1 MVPFA
6 IVLGLL
12 ILTAFVLWERR
23 VEQRGGTPIVSLR
36 IFRNRGFVA
45 GASVVGVIMLS
56 QNGIVFS
63 LPVFLQSVRQLDAF
77 HTGLTLLPMPL
88 MLFLVAPTA
97 AVLSKKI
104 PHKRLAQAG
113 LVVNFFALLAMR
125 WALGVSTP
133 LWMLVPGLAL
143 YGVGMGLVQSQINN
157 LTLSAVDVRE
167 AGEASGITNTFRQV
181 GSALGS
187 AIIGAI
193 LLTAIV
199 GDLQGAVR
207 SSPRI
212 PPDAKPGVDRLLREQ
227 SSSLAFGS
235 GGVFDRLPP
244 ATRDEMTAARRV
256 ATTDGNRK
264 ALLYGAGFVLIG
276 LLVSTQLPLW
286 AGRSGGARTGNSSKL
301 TDIHGAAIQ
310 EARQAA
316 RPVSPRGAAPAEAP
330 RGALAGRGGAALVL
344 SIALVLVVLAYAN
357 AIHGQFVYDDQR
369 QILRNPLIQQ
379 PALLG
384 KALTSD
390 VWAFSGAEGKAWSNY
405 WRPAFVA
412 WLSLHYA
419 LFGTDPTGWHVTNI
433 ALHFLATALGFFVLR
448 ALGARPAV
456 CAVATW
462 LFAVSPVHVESVT
475 WISGSPD
482 PMAASLL
489 FAAFLGH
496 LAARAR
502 RADGLSARRLSPAS
516 APRCSPKR
524 SRSSSPPSS
533 WSRSG
538 SSRSGGRARSGR
550 RCSPPFPMSE
560 SRSSISPSASASWG
574 WSTSCRP
581 ARPGS
586 PASCGARPRC
596 CCSICGT
603 RSSPSASGRPIRS
616 SR

>member
-1 MVPFA
+1 MAEPTKQPRPQDTPTDPPAAPQETGFRKWAPLLVLSLALAIIIIDTTLLNVSLETLIRELHTTLQSLQWVISAYSLTLAALTVTGGRLGDLFGRRRMFRLGAFLFAVGSFIASISHSVPVLILGESIIEGIGAAMMMPATASLLVAKYRGHDRALAFGVWGGIAAAAAAVGPILGGYLTTHYSWRWGFRINVAVVALLLLGSMVVTDEPSQRRSKLDYGGVLLSGLGLLAVVFGIIEASSYGWIHALKPFVVAGWRLDLGGLSVVPFA

-63 LPVFLQSVRQLDAF
+63 LPVFLQSVRELDAF

-187 AIIGAI
+187 AIIGAV
-193 LLTAIV
+193 LLTSIV
-199 GDLQGAVR
+199 GDLQGVVR

-212 PPDAKPGVDRLLREQ
+212 PPDAKPGIDLQLRRQ

-235 GGVFDRLPP
+235 GGLFDRLPP

-286 AGRSGGARTGNSSKL
+286 AGRR
-301 TDIHGAAIQ
+301 
-310 EARQAA
+310 E
-316 RPVSPRGAAPAEAP
+316 
-330 RGALAGRGGAALVL
+330 
-344 SIALVLVVLAYAN
+344 
-357 AIHGQFVYDDQR
+357 
-369 QILRNPLIQQ
+369 
-379 PALLG
+379 
-384 KALTSD
+384 
-390 VWAFSGAEGKAWSNY
+390 
-405 WRPAFVA
+405 
-412 WLSLHYA
+412 
-419 LFGTDPTGWHVTNI
+419 
-433 ALHFLATALGFFVLR
+433 
-448 ALGARPAV
+448 
-456 CAVATW
+456 
-462 LFAVSPVHVESVT
+462 
-475 WISGSPD
+475 
-482 PMAASLL
+482 
-489 FAAFLGH
+489 
-496 LAARAR
+496 
-502 RADGLSARRLSPAS
+502 
-516 APRCSPKR
+516 
-524 SRSSSPPSS
+524 
-533 WSRSG
+533 
-538 SSRSGGRARSGR
+538 
-550 RCSPPFPMSE
+550 
-560 SRSSISPSASASWG
+560 
-574 WSTSCRP
+574 
-581 ARPGS
+581 
-586 PASCGARPRC
+586 
-596 CCSICGT
+596 
-603 RSSPSASGRPIRS
+603 
-616 SR
+616 